1 MQEIRNWK
9 RRKFIQLS
17 SIVLGTSLISAC
29 NTTTKQSSSPQND
42 QTLDKVKLGLG
53 WKAQAEYGGFYQ
65 AVATGIYRDYGLDV
79 TVDSTP
85 PQTNGSQLLLGGL
98 VDFSLGHAVDMLKA
112 SAQGLPKITI
122 ASIFQKE
129 IQILVAHPGVGN
141 DSLAQLKGKP
151 IFLSP
156 SANITYWPVLKKKY
170 GLTDDQQRPYNFNVA
185 PFLADKNSA
194 QQGILT
200 SEPYTIEQKGG
211 FKPVV
216 LPLNESG
223 YNPYTFT
230 IETTKKM
237 VETNPDLVRR
247 FVEASIKGWY
257 SYLNDPQPGNKL
269 IKIDN
274 PEMTDELIAYGIG
287 KLKEYEIVTGGDA
300 ATLGIGAM
308 SDDRWKT
315 LFDELV
321 SVGIL
326 DAKVNYKN
334 AYTLEFVNQGVEH
347 YQQT

>member
-1 MQEIRNWK
+1 MREIPNWK
-9 RRKFIQLS
+9 RRKFLQFG
-17 SIVLGTSLISAC
+17 SIALGTGLVSAC
-29 NTTTKQSSSPQND
+29 TKTVNQPSSSPNT

-53 WKAQAEYGGFYQ
+53 WKAQAEYGGYYQ

-79 TVDSTP
+79 TVEQTP
-85 PQTNGSQLLLGGL
+85 PQTNVSQLLLGGL
-98 VDFSLGHAVDMLKA
+98 VDFALGHAVDMLKA
-112 SAQGLPKITI
+112 SVQGLPKITI
-122 ASIFQKE
+122 AAIFQKE
-129 IQILVAHPGVGN
+129 IQVLVAHPGVGN

-156 SANITYWPVLKKKY
+156 SANITYWPILKKKY

-216 LPLNESG
+216 LPLSESG

-230 IETTKKM
+230 METTKKLI
-237 VETNPDLVRR
+237 ETNPDLVRR

-257 SYLNDPQPGNKL
+257 SYLNDPEPGNKL

-274 PEMTDELIAYGIG
+274 PEMTDDLMAYGLS
-287 KLKEYEIVTGGDA
+287 KLKEYEIVMGGDA

-308 SDDRWKT
+308 SEERWKT

-326 DAKVNYKN
+326 DAKYNYKN
-334 AYTLEFVNQGVEH
+334 AYTMEFVNKGTEF
-347 YQQT
+347 YQKT